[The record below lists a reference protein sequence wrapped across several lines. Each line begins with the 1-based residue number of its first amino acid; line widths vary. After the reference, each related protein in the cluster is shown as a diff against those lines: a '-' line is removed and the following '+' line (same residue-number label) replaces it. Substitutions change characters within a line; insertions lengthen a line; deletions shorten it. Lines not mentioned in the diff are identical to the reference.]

1 MLDHLRAFA
10 AYDTAHNWAKVAART
25 EALDTEYTASYSP
38 TYGLLSDFVVNA
50 NTTSPKPAPAN
61 YQEDQPDN
69 IVGYNSIRVPWHM
82 GTDALLY
89 GTSTASVS
97 YKEAKKWSSCA
108 KKVFGS
114 DPQKV

>member
-1 MLDHLRAFA
+1 
-10 AYDTAHNWAKVAART
+10 
-25 EALDTEYTASYSP
+25 
-38 TYGLLSDFVVNA
+38 
-50 NTTSPKPAPAN
+50 
-61 YQEDQPDN
+61 
-69 IVGYNSIRVPWHM
+69 M